1 MYTHVMVGT
10 NDLVSAKQFYDA
22 VLGALG
28 IAEGMQFGER
38 IFYRSDTGAFGVGKP
53 ANGDAACHA
62 NGGTIGFAA
71 ASKDAV
77 DAFHA
82 AGIANGGT
90 DEGAPGKRPNAP
102 GNAYG
107 AYLRDPC
114 GNKLCA
120 FTQLPRSEEHT
131 SELQSH

>member
-1 MYTHVMVGT
+1 MFTHIMVGT
-10 NDLVSAKQFYDA
+10 NDAAAAKAFYDA

-28 IAEGMQFGER
+28 IGAGTVFGER
-38 IFYRSDTGAFGVGKP
+38 VFYRSPTGAFGVGKP
-53 ANGDAACHA
+53 VNGEGACFA

-71 ASKDAV
+71 PGKDAV

-82 AGIANGGT
+82 AGLAHGGS

-114 GNKLCA
+114 GNKICA
-120 FTQLPRSEEHT
+120 FAQFRGRMSR
-131 SELQSH
+131 